1 MEAVVVM
8 VDVAG
13 CFLGRR
19 SSFFVCFGAYSEKIM
34 CMAFLPS
41 ALGDLWWSFAVFRRL
56 LSWLSFTVDLRCS
69 HHLVLRGINQTE
81 Y

>member
-34 CMAFLPS
+34 CMAFFTFCIGRPLVVFCSLPS
-41 ALGDLWWSFAVFRRL
+41 SSVMAFFYSRSKVFSSFGTAWYQ
-56 LSWLSFTVDLRCS
+56 SD
-69 HHLVLRGINQTE
+69 
-81 Y
+81 